1 MGLLAALTSLQGKL
15 EKSLD
20 HLQKQMEDALL
31 FQAQAE
37 ETCALWQAGGWALRS
52 QGWGG
57 GALVPSLLDAAV
69 TLMLLITQHSC
80 SRPSAPG

>member
-37 ETCALWQAGGWALRS
+37 ETCALWQAGGWVLRS
-52 QGWGG
+52 QGWGSG
-57 GALVPSLLDAAV
+57 TLVPPLLDAAV
-69 TLMLLITQHSC
+69 HPNAPHNPALLL
-80 SRPSAPG
+80 

>member
-1 MGLLAALTSLQGKL
+1 MGLLAAFTSLQGKL

-37 ETCALWQAGGWALRS
+37 ETCALWQAGG
-52 QGWGG
+52 
-57 GALVPSLLDAAV
+57 
-69 TLMLLITQHSC
+69 
-80 SRPSAPG
+80 

>member
-1 MGLLAALTSLQGKL
+1 MVGGRPGKRAPSQQIQFVQSAVCGWAVGEEQGPVGLLAALTSLQGKL

-37 ETCALWQAGGWALRS
+37 ETCALWQAGG
-52 QGWGG
+52 
-57 GALVPSLLDAAV
+57 
-69 TLMLLITQHSC
+69 
-80 SRPSAPG
+80 

>member
-52 QGWGG
+52 QGCGEVGHWCPHCWM
-57 GALVPSLLDAAV
+57 ALFTLL
-69 TLMLLITQHSC
+69 LLIT
-80 SRPSAPG
+80 